1 MFLIF
6 SNYYLTLTKWKCFV
20 FYFSRN
26 CNQIISILSQSIVF
40 LFSRWRQLILGLET
54 QGGTRCIHNL
64 VFEFNYFL
72 QVLVCCIEIYCNG
85 FRFVGR
91 LVGIIWQ
98 KTGATITFLILT
110 KKSTSSKC
118 AKRHTEVETDIDYFI
133 SIEINCQIQ
142 FGSSAWWYM
151 ALAILY

>member
-6 SNYYLTLTKWKCFV
+6 SNYYLTLMKRKCFF

-26 CNQIISILSQSIVF
+26 CNQIISILSQSIVL

-54 QGGTRCIHNL
+54 QGGTRCIRNL
-64 VFEFNYFL
+64 VFEFNYFFAGFSLLYWNLL
-72 QVLVCCIEIYCNG
+72 QWFSFCWSAY
-85 FRFVGR
+85 F
-91 LVGIIWQ
+91 VGIIWQ

-142 FGSSAWWYM
+142 FESSAWWW
-151 ALAILY
+151 L